1 MKKAKTPLDQFQV
14 TRDRLKKTIGAEN
27 LTRREAIETE
37 IDIVGADI
45 LITRIAPAE
54 AVVRRIGSADTVAT
68 TRGELID
75 LERKTRAAIADCLT
89 AKASLDI
96 DAIVK
101 KMKRK
106 LATHVVRL
114 MLDPGALAVPKSQ
127 EPEVIAE
134 TRTHGHV
141 NLGEPKN
148 QLHVPRP
155 RRMRAESADDDHL
168 VLILIDAI
176 DPIRS
181 NRVLQAPHLE
191 RHDETVVFLPTIVL
205 EALAANVGPLRNK
218 LPTTNAKQKG
228 QNGEHERKLAQ
239 GVNPQDIE
247 RKRRA
252 RVKSL
257 FVNKNQNQNQNQ
269 NQSLSRCMSPSRI
282 DDIAARAGI
291 AIPRD
296 LDMKSLGN
304 VLERNPSR
312 PLPCLKR
319 SSLPSRTRR
328 VSWAVPHR
336 HVRSL

>member
-1 MKKAKTPLDQFQV
+1 MLTCLQ
-14 TRDRLKKTIGAEN
+14 TIGAEN

-37 IDIVGADI
+37 IDIAGAGI
-45 LITRIAPAE
+45 LITRIAQAE

-191 RHDETVVFLPTIVL
+191 HHDETVVFLPTIVL

-239 GVNPQDIE
+239 GVNLQDIE

-269 NQSLSRCMSPSRI
+269 NQSLSRCMSLSRI